1 MRSIL
6 TRPLGTLLSDEGL
19 TRKASLNALAS
30 SLDYA
35 ARFVVNLLITPFLV
49 AQLGDFRYG
58 VWQVLGRLIGYLSP
72 AGGRPT
78 QALKWTIATQQASSD
93 YAEKRRQVGS
103 ALVIWV
109 LFLPPL
115 SLLGGVLAWYT
126 PDWLNAPRP
135 VYPSIRWA
143 AALLVADLI
152 ITNLVEVPRAVLRGE
167 NLGYKRMGLST
178 VLVFVGGGLTALG
191 VSVGGGLIGVAA
203 ANLLTTLLTGALFV
217 KVARS
222 YVAWFGVAK
231 PIVGAVRGF
240 LGLSFWFMAWTLVMQ
255 LLRGADVV
263 ILGVLDSAEQVTRY
277 SLTRNLPE
285 TLMGFVAIVMFGIAP
300 GLGRIVG
307 SRDLAKAARLRGEI
321 MLFTWLIVTAFGSTM
336 LLWNRSF
343 VQLWVGSG
351 YYAGTLAN
359 LLMILVVVQFVFI
372 RNDANII
379 DLTLDLRTKVLTGLL
394 SAGVSAAISAAL
406 IARFKLGIVGLT
418 LGFLAGQS
426 LLSVVYP
433 LLVGRFLG
441 LSPAS
446 QLRGVLRPAC
456 VTALV
461 SALLA
466 WLGHRVLVAAWPAL
480 LVSGGM
486 TLLLVSLVVVYAGT
500 TREQKAGLVRR
511 LRRVLPGGPKT
522 AAQGGAGPLP

>member
-1 MRSIL
+1 
-6 TRPLGTLLSDEGL
+6 
-19 TRKASLNALAS
+19 
-30 SLDYA
+30 
-35 ARFVVNLLITPFLV
+35 
-49 AQLGDFRYG
+49 
-58 VWQVLGRLIGYLSP
+58 
-72 AGGRPT
+72 
-78 QALKWTIATQQASSD
+78 
-93 YAEKRRQVGS
+93 
-103 ALVIWV
+103 
-109 LFLPPL
+109 
-115 SLLGGVLAWYT
+115 
-126 PDWLNAPRP
+126 
-135 VYPSIRWA
+135 
-143 AALLVADLI
+143 
-152 ITNLVEVPRAVLRGE
+152 
-167 NLGYKRMGLST
+167 
-178 VLVFVGGGLTALG
+178 
-191 VSVGGGLIGVAA
+191 
-203 ANLLTTLLTGALFV
+203 
-217 KVARS
+217 
-222 YVAWFGVAK
+222 
-231 PIVGAVRGF
+231 
-240 LGLSFWFMAWTLVMQ
+240 
-255 LLRGADVV
+255 
-263 ILGVLDSAEQVTRY
+263 
-277 SLTRNLPE
+277 
-285 TLMGFVAIVMFGIAP
+285 
-300 GLGRIVG
+300 
-307 SRDLAKAARLRGEI
+307 